1 MSFRQAGCGGW
12 EGGRGKRREEK
23 QAKGFF
29 SLSKAIS
36 DRFWARIQ
44 RACTVTTGGQIE
56 IVFVV
61 KHQTILSPENRKIN
75 RLLQI

>member
-12 EGGRGKRREEK
+12 EGGRGKKREKK

-44 RACTVTTGGQIE
+44 RPCTVTTGGQIGV
-56 IVFVV
+56 VFC
-61 KHQTILSPENRKIN
+61 RKTSNDIITGGPKDN
-75 RLLQI
+75 RLL